1 MMQKWPTHLFEYRH
15 DGATWTVE
23 IPAQSEH
30 DAKERLA
37 RLQGAK
43 YLGTLQMKIP
53 VELGLFAR
61 IICWWQ
67 NRRSSRV
74 LS

>member
-1 MMQKWPTHLFEYRH
+1 MEKKWPTHLFEYRH

-23 IPAQSEH
+23 IPAQSET
-30 DAKERLA
+30 DAKERIN
-37 RLQGAK
+37 RLQEAK
-43 YLGTLQMKIP
+43 YLGTLQMKLP

-67 NRRSSRV
+67 NHRERV